1 MRPSSCQAQVVAR
14 TGCCR
19 EGVGNRDARAWKSR
33 LLPSKSH
40 LRSPQ
45 HCSSRGTT
53 GDQCAPGANPSPNVS
68 EDNLSPEPQI
78 GSFQSGLNRTV
89 LLNIRP
95 SPFLPC
101 SPIKVLIMT
110 LCQSIESVARLPYLH
125 PAPFYLPS
133 PPLSVIT
140 GRSGGSGAAELVRAP
155 PEGVDCL
162 ERLVR
167 SQYLT
172 PFSPS
177 LHLLLL
183 HKPQCES
190 RGTLISDQEMYWSL
204 SMSSHRGRGG
214 ARGALKA
221 WQSWVCA
228 CARQP

>member
-1 MRPSSCQAQVVAR
+1 M
-14 TGCCR
+14 
-19 EGVGNRDARAWKSR
+19 RAWSQSIPKCVRGQSFSR
-33 LLPSKSH
+33 APNWVVPEWIEQDSSAKHPSTTLPT
-40 LRSPQ
+40 LF
-45 HCSSRGTT
+45 
-53 GDQCAPGANPSPNVS
+53 PNK
-68 EDNLSPEPQI
+68 
-78 GSFQSGLNRTV
+78 
-89 LLNIRP
+89 
-95 SPFLPC
+95 
-101 SPIKVLIMT
+101 KVLIMT

-133 PPLSVIT
+133 PPLSVVT

-183 HKPQCES
+183 HKPQRES

-228 CARQP
+228 CAREP

>member
-19 EGVGNRDARAWKSR
+19 EGVGNRDARARKSR

-53 GDQCAPGANPSPNVS
+53 GDQCASGAYPSPNVS

-78 GSFQSGLNRTV
+78 GSFQSGLNRIV
-89 LLNIRP
+89 LLNIHP
-95 SPFLPC
+95 PPFPPR
-101 SPIKVLIMT
+101 SPIKKVLIMT

-125 PAPFYLPS
+125 PAPFFLPS
-133 PPLSVIT
+133 PPSLSVVT

-162 ERLVR
+162 GKAGQESVLNPLR
-167 SQYLT
+167 SLT
-172 PFSPS
+172 PPAPP
-177 LHLLLL
+177 
-183 HKPQCES
+183 PQ
-190 RGTLISDQEMYWSL
+190 TTM
-204 SMSSHRGRGG
+204 
-214 ARGALKA
+214 
-221 WQSWVCA
+221 
-228 CARQP
+228 